1 MATQNKGKIGVLIE
15 AHFDETEYRRF
26 NEFFPEH
33 GYTVEYIS
41 DLWEQNHLT
50 FTGNDH
56 EEEATVSIDFK
67 HVLPTDYVG
76 LILIGGYAMDRLRYQ
91 VSPRKDQPNQSPAV
105 QFLRQAVKAMDEGVL
120 KVGTICHSLWL
131 FCADPELLRNRQVT
145 CAHNII
151 CDVESA
157 GGIVVYEGEETA
169 VTHVDRN
176 LITGRHPGVVEDFLR
191 LFLVE
196 LEKKQGVLAT
206 SH

>member
-33 GYTVEYIS
+33 GYMVEYIS
-41 DLWEQNHLT
+41 DLWGQNQLT

-76 LILIGGYAMDRLRYQ
+76 LILIGGYAMYRLLYQ

-157 GGIVVYEGEETA
+157 GGVVVYEGEEAA